1 MNGNGQWDK
10 ADLWARLGQKG
21 DLPVVGD
28 WDGDGKDDIG
38 IYGIAWTGDR
48 EALKREPGLPDPE
61 NSSITRPKNIPPR
74 LASDSHQVRLMQRTS
89 KGEPRSDAIDHVF
102 QFGAQEDQPI
112 AGDFNGDGI
121 STLGSFQNGIWKI
134 DVNGDGNLDSST
146 DAFFEFGQAGDV
158 AIVGDF
164 NGDGLDEIAIV
175 RGNTVIV
182 DSNGNGRLDVTD
194 RVFEIEGS
202 GDGVVVGDFDGDGID
217 EAAFYSMDPQD
228 KPDGFRQARAG

>member
-1 MNGNGQWDK
+1 
-10 ADLWARLGQKG
+10 
-21 DLPVVGD
+21 V
-28 WDGDGKDDIG
+28 
-38 IYGIAWTGDR
+38 
-48 EALKREPGLPDPE
+48 
-61 NSSITRPKNIPPR
+61 PKKIN
-74 LASDSHQVRLMQRTS
+74 
-89 KGEPRSDAIDHVF
+89 RSRV
-102 QFGAQEDQPI
+102 
-112 AGDFNGDGI
+112 
-121 STLGSFQNGIWKI
+121 I